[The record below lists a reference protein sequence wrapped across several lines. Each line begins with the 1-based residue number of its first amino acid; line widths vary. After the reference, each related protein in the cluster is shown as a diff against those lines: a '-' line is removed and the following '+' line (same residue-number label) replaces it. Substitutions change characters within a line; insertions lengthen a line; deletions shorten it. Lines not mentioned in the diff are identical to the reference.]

1 MFRVVK
7 CISTLIVYCD
17 IISGY
22 AHKQLSCTKPLPN
35 VICEIC
41 PSEIVFCANTLYFNW
56 PNLFIQKKK
65 R

>member
-1 MFRVVK
+1 MFRVVT

-41 PSEIVFCANTLYFNW
+41 PSEIVFLRQYIVFQLAQLIY
-56 PNLFIQKKK
+56 P
-65 R
+65 